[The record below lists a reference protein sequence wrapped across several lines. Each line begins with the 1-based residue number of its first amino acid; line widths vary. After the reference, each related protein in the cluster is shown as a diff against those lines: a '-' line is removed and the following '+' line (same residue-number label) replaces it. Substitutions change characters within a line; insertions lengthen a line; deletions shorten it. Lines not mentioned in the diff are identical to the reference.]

1 MQNLVNKSI
10 MFVGDFNI
18 DILDE
23 VNASE
28 FSNIMYSHHFFPLI
42 NIQNRVTENAAS
54 CLDHIWYNSFNSLIS
69 GSFIL
74 DVSDHYPSFTPLN
87 IALNNDPVKHVFRDH
102 SIKNI
107 NKLIDNMPNF
117 QRNFNLLF
125 NYDVNKKQNGLLKNC
140 GNYTIVAALKKT
152 KIVSYKTYIKP
163 WITDDIKSLIN
174 QKHVHFKNYKR
185 GIIPYE
191 TYNQFKNNVTKLVK
205 KAKTNFYFLNLI
217 HLIIV

>member
-28 FSNIMYSHHFFPLI
+28 FSNIMFSHNFFPLI
-42 NIQNRVTENAAS
+42 NIPTRVTENAAS

-74 DVSDHYPSFTPLN
+74 DVSDHYPSFTTLN
-87 IALNNDPVKHVFRDH
+87 IALDNDPVKHIFRDH
-102 SIKNI
+102 FIENI
-107 NKLIDNMPNF
+107 NKLIDSMPNF

-125 NYDVNKKQNGLLKNC
+125 NYDVNKKQNGLLKIC
-140 GNYTIVAALKKT
+140 GNNTIVSALKKL
-152 KIVSYKTYIKP
+152 KLCHIKV
-163 WITDDIKSLIN
+163 ISS
-174 QKHVHFKNYKR
+174 R
-185 GIIPYE
+185 G
-191 TYNQFKNNVTKLVK
+191 
-205 KAKTNFYFLNLI
+205 
-217 HLIIV
+217 